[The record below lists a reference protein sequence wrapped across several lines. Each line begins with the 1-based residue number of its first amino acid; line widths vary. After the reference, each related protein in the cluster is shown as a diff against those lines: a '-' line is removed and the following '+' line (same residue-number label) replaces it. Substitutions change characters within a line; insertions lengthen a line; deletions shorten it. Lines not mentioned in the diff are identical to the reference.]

1 VKKAF
6 SIGIIVGGILGVTVA
21 LGMDVL
27 MGNTLGG
34 GWAEAVA
41 GDINRL
47 FKTNFPSNH
56 YIVFAGVVF
65 AISIIVAL
73 GALMGGIFAVMLAGL
88 FKALTKEKD
97 SK

>member
-1 VKKAF
+1 MKKAF
-6 SIGIIVGGILGVTVA
+6 YIGIIVGGILGVTVA

-27 MGNTLGG
+27 MGNRLGG

-47 FKTNFPSNH
+47 FNAGLPSNH
-56 YIVFAGVVF
+56 YMVFAGVVF

-73 GALMGGIFAVMLAGL
+73 GALMGGVFSLTAAYF
-88 FKALTKEKD
+88 FKILTKEKG
-97 SK
+97 S